1 MCKEP
6 TIAKLD
12 EAINNQT
19 KMENLNDPSTIKIH
33 KEATTIETF
42 EA

>member
-12 EAINNQT
+12 EEVNNQT
-19 KMENLNDPSTIKIH
+19 KMEELK
-33 KEATTIETF
+33 
-42 EA
+42 